1 MGNKQQIDKENCYE
15 IKVEFMTKKQKQK
28 KDDILADFEEVKLVD
43 DIEIFVNKEDY
54 YDVDFRDS
62 IFIPKHLSEIEVGL
76 VMKLVYGEKFEK
88 TKDDFEYPE
97 LNEFVKTKVKR
108 IICVLLNNRI
118 ITDRKQKLYMS
129 QCLHTTPIFE
139 IIYEKNSFFEALG
152 KSAAYKIKNFRKN
165 FIKTITDFLGLTCL
179 VESLQSGSRFGMV
192 TSLFSKKLL
201 QFAGKSVFGE
211 NICLG
216 VFYQI
221 LRLFFPFV
229 TPILFLLRLN

>member
-1 MGNKQQIDKENCYE
+1 MGNKQYIDKENCYE

-28 KDDILADFEEVKLVD
+28 KDEILANFEEVKLVD
-43 DIEIFVNKEDY
+43 DFEIYLNKEDQ

-62 IFIPKHLSEIEVGL
+62 IFVPKNLSEIEVDFVIKHL
-76 VMKLVYGEKFEK
+76 YGDQFQK

-97 LNEFVKTKVKR
+97 LNEFVKTKVKK
-108 IICVLLNNRI
+108 IICILLNNRI

-129 QCLHTTPIFE
+129 QCLHTTPVFE

-152 KSAAYKIKNFRKN
+152 KQAVYKIKKFRKN
-165 FIKTITDFLGLTCL
+165 FMKDITDFLGLTCL
-179 VESLQSGSRFGMV
+179 VESIQSGSRFGMV
-192 TSLFSKKLL
+192 SSLFSKKIL
-201 QFAGKSVFGE
+201 QFAGKSVFGD
-211 NICLG
+211 NIGLG
-216 VFYQI
+216 VFFSI